1 MNIFYYKK
9 IVVLLVLVLV
19 TFLPSCTSHQQSE
32 ASSTVA
38 DSAVYTCP
46 MHPQIIRSQP
56 GDCPICGMTL
66 VKQNDTHAAALKD
79 VQLENLLKPTNQF
92 VVSDIPV
99 ISVSQKSADIPV
111 KALGTIAY
119 NTSAAGTISARVT
132 GRIEKLYIL
141 YKFQLVQ
148 KGQKI
153 MEIYSPELLTAQ
165 QNLLFLLQH
174 DAENTTL
181 VNAAKQKLLWLG
193 MSTEQ
198 MQQVMQTR
206 KIAYT
211 VTVYSNY
218 TGHIHE
224 AGNENMAAPVSVVMK
239 DVTLRTKELS
249 IKAGMYVERGQTI
262 FTVFNPDKAWVL
274 LNIYASD
281 LSLVQKGATATI
293 TPETAPDKAF
303 KSTINFIEPFYRNNS
318 KTLTARIDFNNTTRH
333 IPIGSQVNAVIAAH
347 IANAYWLPVNAVVSL
362 GVDKIVF
369 IKEDGGF
376 RARKIVTGVTTN
388 NEIQIIAGL
397 TSTNQVA
404 TNAQYLMDSESF
416 IKLKN

>member
-1 MNIFYYKK
+1 MKINSILIWLFF
-9 IVVLLVLVLV
+9 IVVL
-19 TFLPSCTSHQQSE
+19 TACKQHTKDNE
-32 ASSTVA
+32 VA
-38 DSAVYTCP
+38 IATTETYTCP

-56 GDCPICGMTL
+56 GDCPICNMTL

-132 GRIEKLYIL
+132 GRIEKLYIR

-153 MEIYSPELLTAQ
+153 MEIHSPELLTAQ
-165 QNLLFLLQH
+165 ENLLFLLQH

-181 VNAAKQKLLWLG
+181 INAAKQKLLWLG
-193 MSTEQ
+193 MSNEQ
-198 MQQVMQTR
+198 MLQVIQTR
-206 KIAYT
+206 QMAYT

-224 AGNENMAAPVSVVMK
+224 AGNENMAAPVAAVMK

-249 IKAGMYVERGQTI
+249 VKEGMYVEKGQTI

-281 LSLVQKGATATI
+281 LSLVQKGASTTI
-293 TPETAPDKAF
+293 IPETAPDKTF
-303 KSTINFIEPFYRNNS
+303 KSTINFIEPFYRANS
-318 KTLTARIDFNNTTRH
+318 KTLTARIDFNNTTMH
-333 IPIGSQVNAVIAAH
+333 IPIGSQVNALISAH
-347 IANAYWLPVNAVVSL
+347 VTNAYWLPVNAVVSL
-362 GVDKIVF
+362 GVDKVVF

-376 RARKIVTGVTTN
+376 RARKIFTGITSN
-388 NEIQIIAGL
+388 GDIQIISGL
-397 TSTNQVA
+397 TANNQVA

-416 IKLKN
+416 IKLNN